1 MTSAKTAVKRSRRVQ
16 EESDEEDDEDDE
28 KENREDIE
36 SEEEVEDYDGGM
48 GEGSQEV
55 PEQVESNFLETQQ
68 KDE

>member
-1 MTSAKTAVKRSRRVQ
+1 MQ
-16 EESDEEDDEDDE
+16 
-28 KENREDIE
+28 NREEIK
-36 SEEEVEDYDGGM
+36 SEEEVGDSDGGM